1 MTWESCSLWW
11 ELWSSVQVLP
21 LKDETLLKLA
31 GEEIKIGMSV
41 PKEIVSFN
49 PDHCGSASVC

>member
-1 MTWESCSLWW
+1 MR
-11 ELWSSVQVLP
+11 VLP

-49 PDHCGSASVC
+49 PDHSGSASVC